1 MPTIKPSSIRD
12 LKDRINI
19 HDVVARVVSLKRS
32 GSSFKGLSPFT
43 NEKTPSFYVSP
54 DKGLYKCFS
63 TGQAG
68 DVISFVME
76 TERLNFYEAL
86 QELSKRHNIELEY
99 EEGDHGRY
107 QEERSMRQE
116 LFELH
121 EFVTDF
127 YHNQFLAD
135 NEEGQWIRTYWTEQ
149 RKFSMEVADDF
160 KIGYAPKNGIGLGK
174 AVEKKGFSADA
185 LEQSGLF
192 YTRRGTRAE
201 QMGYRFRGRLMI
213 PIRDYQGR
221 VVAFTARQ
229 LELTPEDD
237 PSREAKYV
245 NSPET
250 PIFNK
255 GSLLFNLDRA
265 RMKVGPDTPFV
276 MVEGQLDAIR
286 CWSEGLLGA
295 VAPQGTGI
303 TDRQLRLLKRYEPRL
318 ICLLDGDKAGQKAA
332 LRMLPLAF
340 AQEVETTFIPLKEGE
355 DPDDL
360 FREHGISAFEKLL
373 EEQCDSI
380 TFACRSIAPD
390 PTKLSPQ
397 AKAKA
402 AREIFAIIRT
412 ADSAAEQ
419 IEFVK
424 QAAEYLNFDPSA
436 AVADYD
442 RFLKSGSNQAKS
454 PQKEEKSEPKVSATV
469 HSAERDLLI
478 TILNHPEIGQQSAQ
492 VIDPEWLENQTLEGQ
507 LLNHILNEFLE
518 DMWDGTGNLN
528 ESLDR
533 DDLKQ
538 LAANLL
544 FEDTTFEFPE
554 KIVNEAIKSLAT
566 KHADQKIKQIK
577 LEIERKGSNFDAE
590 TISLMKQSSALQK
603 IKANPPQLGKS
614 SS

>member
-1 MPTIKPSSIRD
+1 MPAIKPTSIRD

-32 GSSFKGLSPFT
+32 GSSYKGLSPFT

-76 TERLNFYEAL
+76 TERLNFYEAV

-99 EEGDHGRY
+99 EEGGRP
-107 QEERSMRQE
+107 QEDRSLRQE

-121 EFVTDF
+121 DFVTQF
-127 YHNQFLAD
+127 YHNQFLSES
-135 NEEGQWIRTYWTEQ
+135 EEGNWIRSYWTEQ
-149 RKFSMEVADDF
+149 RKFSMEVAEDF
-160 KIGYAPKNGIGLGK
+160 GIGYAPVNGLDLGK
-174 AVEKKGFSADA
+174 AVAKKGFSPES

-192 YTRRGTRAE
+192 YTRRGTRPE

-229 LELTPEDD
+229 LEVTPQDD

-265 RMKVGPDTPFV
+265 RMKVGPETPFV

-286 CWSEGLLGA
+286 CWSVGILGA

-303 TDRQLRLLKRYEPRL
+303 TERQLRLLKRYEPRL

-360 FREHGISAFEKLL
+360 FREQGIDAFTTLM
-373 EEQCDSI
+373 EEQFDSI
-380 TFACRSIAPD
+380 TFACRSIAPTPED
-390 PTKLSPQ
+390 LSPQ
-397 AKAKA
+397 GKAKA
-402 AREIFAIIRT
+402 AREIFAIIKT
-412 ADSAAEQ
+412 AESAAEQ

-424 QAAEYLNFDPSA
+424 QAADYLKFDASA
-436 AVADYD
+436 AVADYN
-442 RFLKSGSNQAKS
+442 RYLKSGVNHSSS
-454 PQKEEKSEPKVSATV
+454 PKLEQKSELKAPQTV
-469 HSAERDLLI
+469 HSVERDLLI
-478 TILNHPEIGQQSAQ
+478 TLLNYPEMGPAAAN
-492 VIDPEWLENQTLEGQ
+492 VIDPEWLENTTLESE
-507 LLNHILNEFLE
+507 LLNHILNEFLH

-533 DDLKQ
+533 DELKQ

-544 FEDTTFEFPE
+544 FEEPNLEFPE
-554 KIVNEAIKSLAT
+554 KIINEAIKSLAK
-566 KHADQKIKQIK
+566 KHADTKIKQIN

-603 IKANPPQLGKS
+603 IKANPPQIGKPS
-614 SS
+614 A